1 MFAFLR
7 KKKLAV
13 PKADLVSIIESMD
26 ADRDGYISLD
36 EVVELA
42 KKWKDEL
49 KTARK
54 YWKS

>member
-7 KKKLAV
+7 RKKLAV
-13 PKADLVSIIESMD
+13 PKADLVSIIEAMD

-54 YWKS
+54 YWKA